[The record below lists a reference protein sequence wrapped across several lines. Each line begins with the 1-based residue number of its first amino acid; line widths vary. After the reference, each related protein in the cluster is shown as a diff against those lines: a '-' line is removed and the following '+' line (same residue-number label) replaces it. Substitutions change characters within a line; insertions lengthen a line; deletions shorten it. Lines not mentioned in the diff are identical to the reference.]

1 MDSPMTGDGNDT
13 KGPEFEQTRT
23 LLKDRTDGNYEQKV
37 TSQDAKLEEALERQ
51 RKEARDAQ
59 RIAERIALRHH

>member
-1 MDSPMTGDGNDT
+1 MDSLMTGDGN
-13 KGPEFEQTRT
+13 
-23 LLKDRTDGNYEQKV
+23 LKDRTDGNYEQKV